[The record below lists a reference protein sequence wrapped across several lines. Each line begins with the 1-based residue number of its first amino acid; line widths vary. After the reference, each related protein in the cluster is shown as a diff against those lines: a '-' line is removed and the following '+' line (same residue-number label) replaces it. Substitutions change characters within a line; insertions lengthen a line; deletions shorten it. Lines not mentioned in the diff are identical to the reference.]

1 MRLWKALLLVLAGAV
16 ALIVAFALAGVGD
29 GLALLAYALFIA
41 ALLFAWLIGRLSS
54 TLPLAPD
61 FQRMLRRPVRAE
73 TRVEQFET
81 VKRSVILARSSQTDL
96 LRLRPLVREIV
107 AARLSR
113 RYGVDLEREPELA
126 ASLLGQGRAWEL
138 VRVDSAA
145 PVDRYAPGW
154 SQSELE
160 QLVEELERL

>member
-81 VKRSVILARSSQTDL
+81 VKRSVILARSSRSDL

-113 RYGVDLEREPELA
+113 RYGVDLEREPALA

>member
-1 MRLWKALLLVLAGAV
+1 MRLWKACLLVLTVAVVLVV
-16 ALIVAFALAGVGD
+16 ALALAGVGN

-41 ALLFAWLIGRLSS
+41 ALLFAWLIGRLSRA
-54 TLPLAPD
+54 LPLALDFHRLLPRPD
-61 FQRMLRRPVRAE
+61 RAD

-81 VKRSVILARSSQTDL
+81 VKRSVILARSSQSDL

-113 RYGVDLEREPELA
+113 RYGVDLEREPERA
-126 ASLLGQGRAWEL
+126 ALLMGESRAWEL
-138 VRVDSAA
+138 ARLDSAGPA
-145 PVDRYAPGW
+145 DRYAPGW
-154 SQSELE
+154 SPRELE